1 MNRKWWNK
9 GCSNN
14 AQILASKITGCISIS
29 AFASLIGIPIG
40 ITSSAIE
47 LKILAITAGIK
58 KYKSILKKKKKK
70 HDKII
75 FLAKSKLNKIEAL
88 IFKSLIYSV
97 IIHNEFVLI
106 NNVLKEYN
114 KMKEEIKNLKT

>member
-1 MNRKWWNK
+1 M
-9 GCSNN
+9 
-14 AQILASKITGCISIS
+14 
-29 AFASLIGIPIG
+29 IGIPVG